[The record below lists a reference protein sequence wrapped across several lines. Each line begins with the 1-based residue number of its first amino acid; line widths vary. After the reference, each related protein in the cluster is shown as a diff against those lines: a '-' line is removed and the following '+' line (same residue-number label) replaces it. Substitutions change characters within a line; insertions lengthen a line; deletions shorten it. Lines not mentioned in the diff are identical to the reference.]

1 MSNRILKINCLPPA
15 LESLYNFDISNLGN
29 NKFNHFV
36 LCRLNLAFTYYGI
49 VLMTTELYQGLN
61 EAGGKCQG
69 KKESE
74 MNTITTMQDEQ

>member
-1 MSNRILKINCLPPA
+1 MARKTFNAIPV
-15 LESLYNFDISNLGN
+15 NFADTIFLCI
-29 NKFNHFV
+29 F

-69 KKESE
+69 ERESE
-74 MNTITTMQDEQ
+74 LSTTVTSIQDE

>member
-1 MSNRILKINCLPPA
+1 M
-15 LESLYNFDISNLGN
+15 
-29 NKFNHFV
+29 
-36 LCRLNLAFTYYGI
+36 AFTYYGI

-74 MNTITTMQDEQ
+74 MNTITTIQDEQ

>member
-1 MSNRILKINCLPPA
+1 MKTLDY
-15 LESLYNFDISNLGN
+15 EVTVF
-29 NKFNHFV
+29 

-69 KKESE
+69 TRESDCI
-74 MNTITTMQDEQ
+74 MSTVLIIQDE